1 MTEPTV
7 TPVTHRFLG
16 TMQRLTV
23 APGLAWDFTPQEAW
37 TLARAM
43 IAVGHDHG
51 RAEEIFLSPQGCD
64 REFLAKV
71 TNEGLL
77 VAAPQ
82 STVLIEWPELAT
94 LAEALSY

>member
-7 TPVTHRFLG
+7 TTVAHRFLG
-16 TMQRLTV
+16 RMQRLNV
-23 APGLAWDFTPQEAW
+23 APGLDWDFTPQEAW

-64 REFLAKV
+64 RAFVAKV
-71 TNEGLL
+71 TSEGLL
-77 VAAPQ
+77 VAADDPI
-82 STVLIEWPELAT
+82 LIGWPEVAT